1 MFASGISEAPNRSG
15 FQGSGDQASVVM
27 KFSQMVY
34 TRWGTQDSE
43 VGLHLQQLMVYGTY
57 NSTYWGL

>member
-1 MFASGISEAPNRSG
+1 MISRIHHDSEARETSE
-15 FQGSGDQASVVM
+15 VVM